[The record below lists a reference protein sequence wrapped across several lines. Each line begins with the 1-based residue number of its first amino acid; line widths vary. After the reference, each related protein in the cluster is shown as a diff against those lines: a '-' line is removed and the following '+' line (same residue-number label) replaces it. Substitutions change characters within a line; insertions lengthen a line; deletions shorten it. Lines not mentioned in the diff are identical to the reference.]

1 MAKSVDA
8 GDLKSPG
15 RKAVLVQVR
24 PRAPQQENIVRLSSE
39 EFKEISEENELLLMD
54 GYDDCVV
61 GLVERFGQPTI
72 ICYDRDKVLEKL
84 VRDGMTEEE
93 AEEWFNFN
101 QLGAW
106 MGDKTPCFLS
116 AIAG

>member
-15 RKAVLVQVR
+15 RKACGFDSR
-24 PRAPQQENIVRLSSE
+24 PAHQLEGIVRLSLE